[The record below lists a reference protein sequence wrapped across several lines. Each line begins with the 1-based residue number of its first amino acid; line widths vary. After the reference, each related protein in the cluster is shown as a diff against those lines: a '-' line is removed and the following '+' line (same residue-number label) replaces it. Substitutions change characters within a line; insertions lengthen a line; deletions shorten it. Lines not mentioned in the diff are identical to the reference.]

1 VELILE
7 GFILEELRL
16 RRFVCVLGSD
26 ILT

>member
-1 VELILE
+1 LILE